1 MDPMGGLRDINS
13 LSDRPRRP
21 LSSAFSEHEEDM
33 ADVEF
38 APRADAA
45 LLEGRS
51 TRMPDGASRVPK
63 LIPAVEGDYT
73 SSDEDSSPK
82 RKGRRTGHARN
93 SSTIY
98 DRAVS
103 AKVNPTPISHL
114 EPPESKI
121 RIMIRDFRKT
131 PEKPLSRARVVFRA
145 FSLIAS
151 GTVLGAA
158 AHMLW
163 HYIDTKGEFYDG
175 KLIWPENLTLMPTA
189 LMLAIAAY
197 TFLTDLGFLIG
208 SAWKD
213 FRYLKNK
220 TAAIIVALNSFTSC
234 IGWILSIL
242 FSLQQRDRPTLL
254 WVCSVKEVHFSADE
268 SEGAPM
274 DFALHCIELLH
285 QIQIPNQSPQRFT
298 WIAACIV
305 AAAQGLVVFTIVFS
319 YCGGRP
325 KKPKFKVPKH
335 VRLAGRWSSFTGGA
349 SEWVNEKMKLFKK

>member
-21 LSSAFSEHEEDM
+21 LSSTFSEHEEDM
-33 ADVEF
+33 ADVAF
-38 APRADAA
+38 AARADAA
-45 LLEGRS
+45 LLE
-51 TRMPDGASRVPK
+51 
-63 LIPAVEGDYT
+63 EGDYT
-73 SSDEDSSPK
+73 SSDEGSASK
-82 RKGRRTGHARN
+82 RKGRRTGNART
-93 SSTIY
+93 SPTIY
-98 DRAVS
+98 DRTVS
-103 AKVNPTPISHL
+103 TKVNPIPIGHL
-114 EPPESKI
+114 EPPSSKI
-121 RIMIRDFRKT
+121 RIMIRDFRQS

-158 AHMLW
+158 AHMLF
-163 HYIDTKGEFYDG
+163 HYLDTKGELYDR
-175 KLIWPENLTLMPTA
+175 KLIWPANLTIMPTA
-189 LMLAIAAY
+189 LMLGIAAY

-220 TAAIIVALNSFTSC
+220 IVAVIVGLNSLTSC

-254 WVCSVKEVHFSADE
+254 WVCSVGEVPRSADE
-268 SEGAPM
+268 SEGTPM
-274 DFALHCIELLH
+274 DFALHCIEL
-285 QIQIPNQSPQRFT
+285 RFT

-319 YCGGRP
+319 CCGGPP
-325 KKPKFKVPKH
+325 KKPKYKTPKD
-335 VRLAGRWSSFTGGA
+335 LLPPGRWSSFTSGI
-349 SEWVNEKMKLFKK
+349 SEWVSEKIKLLKK